1 MKHFNSFLIAALI
14 IFSGGVVNAQDANNP
29 WAIEVGV
36 NAVDLYPVGLRDG
49 ETTATSLDRG
59 EYFDEFY
66 NVEDHWNIIP
76 SISRVSVGHYL
87 GSGFVLAAVGS
98 LNKIEKVG
106 DVEVDDLTYYAID
119 GELKYSFRS
128 LFGNKWFDPSLGL
141 GGGYTWVDDNGY
153 GTINGLVGVRFWLAK
168 NLALSLQSTYKH
180 SFDDDR
186 MPKHFQH
193 SAGIVFKFGGKD
205 TDGDGIYDKE
215 DACPEVPGLPE
226 FNGCPDTDGDGIVDK
241 DDACP
246 EVAGSAEYN
255 GCPDTDGDGIVDNQD
270 GCPLEA
276 GPKENNGCPILDADG
291 DGVMDPDDKCV
302 DVPGP
307 AANQGCPWA
316 DGDGDGVADKDDL
329 CPEVPGTIAN
339 QGCPEITAE
348 VRNALQAYA
357 KTILFDTGKTTL
369 KPASLEVLD
378 NASAILNE
386 YPRSNFYVDG
396 YTDSVGRDSSNL
408 TLSKGRAASVVSYL
422 VSKGVAADRLESRG
436 FGEASPIANNN
447 TRDGRR
453 TNRRV
458 EIILK
463 K

>member
-1 MKHFNSFLIAALI
+1 MKHFNKILIAALI
-14 IFSGGVVNAQDANNP
+14 IISGGVVNAQDADNP
-29 WAIEVGV
+29 WAIEVGM
-36 NAVDLYPVGLRDG
+36 NAVDLFPVGHKDG
-49 ETTATSLDRG
+49 QTQNSPSRG
-59 EYFDEFY
+59 NYFDEYF
-66 NVEDHWNIIP
+66 NLEDHYNIIP
-76 SISRVSVGHYL
+76 SVSRVSVGRYV
-87 GSGFVLAAVGS
+87 GSGFVFSAVGS
-98 LNKIEKVG
+98 INKIEQVG
-106 DVEVDDLTYYAID
+106 DVEVDDLTYYGVD
-119 GELKYSFRS
+119 GEIKYSFRS
-128 LFGNKWFDPSLGL
+128 VFGDKWFDPSLGI
-141 GGGYTWVDDNGY
+141 GGGYTWVDTFGY
-153 GTINGLVGVRFWLAK
+153 GTINGIAGIRFWLAK
-168 NLALSLQSTYKH
+168 NLALSVQSTYKH

-186 MPKHFQH
+186 LSKHFQH

-205 TDGDGIYDKE
+205 TDGDGIFDKE

-226 FNGCPDTDGDGIVDK
+226 FNGCPDTDGDGIVDN

-246 EVAGSAEYN
+246 EVAGLAEYN

-276 GPKENNGCPILDADG
+276 GPKENNGCPVLDADG
-291 DGVMDPDDKCV
+291 DGVMDADDKCV

-339 QGCPEITAE
+339 KGCPEITAE

-369 KPASLEVLD
+369 KSASLEVLD
-378 NASAILNE
+378 NAGAILNE

-396 YTDSVGRDSSNL
+396 YTDSVGRESSNL
-408 TLSKGRAASVVSYL
+408 KLSQGRAAAVVSYL
-422 VSKGVAADRLESRG
+422 VSKGVSADRLESRG
-436 FGEASPIANNN
+436 FGEASPIADNN

-458 EIILK
+458 EIVLK